1 MPGGRRHEEEREG
14 ALMALPKPKHLE
26 PEYGAQFFDPSVAS
40 AYRFRPPY
48 PEEVYT
54 ILAGL
59 IVDGPRVVLE
69 LGCGVGEIARRLAAQ
84 TDRVDAVEPSHAML
98 ALARTLPGG
107 ERSNLQWY
115 CCTAEEFAYVPG
127 YGLVIAAES
136 LHWMDW
142 YRVLP
147 AIRAVLA
154 ARGSLVVLDRRLDT
168 VPWWRA
174 LRPLIPQYS
183 TNRDFQ
189 PYDLL
194 DELARRQ
201 LFHPEGRATTTPVLF
216 SQSVEDYIESWH
228 SRNGFSRER
237 MSTSRALEFD
247 ARVREI
253 VRPYVRAGL
262 LHYEVQVELAWGVP
276 SDRRGR

>member
-1 MPGGRRHEEEREG
+1 
-14 ALMALPKPKHLE
+14 MALPKPRHLE
-26 PEYGAQFFDPSVAS
+26 PPYGAQFSDPCVVS

-59 IVDGPRVVLE
+59 LGDAPRIVLE
-69 LGCGVGEIARRLAAQ
+69 LGCGLGEIARRLAPQ
-84 TDRVDAVEPSHAML
+84 MDRVDAVDPSLAML
-98 ALARTLPGG
+98 ALARSLPGG
-107 ERSNLQWY
+107 ERRNIQWY
-115 CCTAEEFAYVPG
+115 CCTAEEFTYVPG
-127 YGLVIAAES
+127 YSLVIAAES
-136 LHWMDW
+136 LQWMDW

-147 AIRAVLA
+147 AIRAALSPHG
-154 ARGSLVVLDRRLDT
+154 RLVVLDRLLDT
-168 VPWWRA
+168 VPWWSA
-174 LRPLIPQYS
+174 LQPLIPRYS

-201 LFHPEGRATTTPVLF
+201 LFQPEGRATTTPVRF
-216 SQSVEDYIESWH
+216 SQSVEAYRESWH

-247 ARVREI
+247 ARVQE
-253 VRPYVRAGL
+253 VVKPYAQGGIL
-262 LHYEVQVELAWGVP
+262 PYEVQVDVAWGVP
-276 SDRRGR
+276 RLV

>member
-1 MPGGRRHEEEREG
+1 
-14 ALMALPKPKHLE
+14 MALSKPKHLE
-26 PEYGAQFFDPSVAS
+26 PEYGAQFSDPSVAS

-59 IVDGPRVVLE
+59 IVDAPRVVLE
-69 LGCGVGEIARRLAAQ
+69 LGCGLGEITRRLAVQ

-107 ERSNLQWY
+107 GCGNIHWY

-127 YGLVIAAES
+127 YELVIAAES

-142 YRVLP
+142 QRVFP

-154 ARGSLVVLDRRLDT
+154 PRGSLAVLDRRLDT

-174 LRPLIPQYS
+174 LQPLIPRYS

-189 PYDLL
+189 PYDLRE
-194 DELARRQ
+194 ELARRQ

-228 SRNGFSRER
+228 SRNGFSRDR
-237 MSTSRALEFD
+237 MSVSRALEFD

-253 VRPYVRAGL
+253 VKPYAQAGFL
-262 LHYEVQVELAWGVP
+262 RYEVQVELAWGAP
-276 SDRRGR
+276 SLV

>member
-1 MPGGRRHEEEREG
+1 MT
-14 ALMALPKPKHLE
+14 LPKPKHLE
-26 PEYGAQFFDPSVAS
+26 PEYGSQFSDPSVAQ

-48 PEEVYT
+48 PAEVYT
-54 ILAGL
+54 ILEGL
-59 IVDGPRVVLE
+59 IVDVPRLVLE
-69 LGCGVGEIARRLAAQ
+69 LGCGLGEIARRLAAQ
-84 TDRVDAVEPSHAML
+84 TDRVDAVEPSRAML

-107 ERSNLQWY
+107 ERRNIHWH

-127 YGLVIAAES
+127 YSLVIAAES

-147 AIRAVLA
+147 AIRTSLSSRGRLAVLN
-154 ARGSLVVLDRRLDT
+154 RRLNT

-174 LRPLIPQYS
+174 LQPLIPLYS

-216 SQSVEDYIESWH
+216 SQSVEDYIASWH

-237 MSTSRALEFD
+237 MNTSRALEFD
-247 ARVREI
+247 TRVREI
-253 VRPYVRAGL
+253 VMPYAQAGL
-262 LHYEVQVELAWGVP
+262 LHYKVQVELAWGVP
-276 SDRRGR
+276 SIV